1 MTMSQRERRASGRLY
16 VSRSEGMTED
26 RMRGKE
32 LMYDFNH
39 SRPGEVEKRREI
51 LGKMLGGMAGE
62 CWIEPPLYV
71 CYGSHVFLGE
81 GVYMNM
87 GVTLVDDYTIT
98 IGNRVLIGPNVTIA
112 TSGHPVHPEVRMQRQ
127 IYALPITIG
136 DRVWIGAG
144 AIICP
149 GVTIGENAVIGAG
162 SVVTRDVPAN
172 CIAVGNP
179 CKVLREVTEDDRI
192 CYVRGRRID

>member
-1 MTMSQRERRASGRLY
+1 MTMSQRERRANGLLY

-26 RMRGKE
+26 RIRGKE

-39 SRPGEVEKRREI
+39 LRPGEVEKRREL
-51 LGKMLGGMAGE
+51 LGKMFGGMTGE
-62 CWIEPPLYV
+62 CWIEPPLYF
-71 CYGSHVFLGE
+71 CYGSHIFLGE

-87 GVTLVDDYTIT
+87 GVTLIDDYTIT

-179 CKVLREVTEDDRI
+179 CRVLREVTEEDRV